1 MRYYPIQL
9 DICNRP
15 CLVVGGGA
23 VGTRKVSTAAR
34 LRGPGHR
41 GEPRGDRRASPG
53 DRAGP
58 DHAQRCGN
66 TQAATCEGM
75 FLVIGATDD
84 EDLNRRVSA
93 DAEQPQILCNIADRP
108 DKCNFI
114 LPAVIARGD
123 LVITVSTSGKS
134 PALAKKLR
142 RDTRAAV
149 RGGIH
154 GPSQA
159 SGRRPQAAAGR
170 GACAGGAQTAVR
182 EDRRQRYP
190 GTHPCRADAR
200 RSTVCSRMCLAT
212 GSARRTCSGKR
223 INPHPRQPW
232 KQPSFSAYS
241 PT

>member
-23 VGTRKVSTAAR
+23 VGTRKVGTLLACGAR
-34 LRGPGHR
+34 VTVVSPEATDEL
-41 GEPRGDRRASPG
+41 RRATGQGQITLNLREYASN
-53 DRAGP
+53 DI
-58 DHAQRCGN
+58 D
-66 TQAATCEGM
+66 GM

-93 DAEQPQILCNIADRP
+93 DAEHRKILCNIADRP

-142 RDTRAAV
+142 RDIGRQFGEEYAVLLKLLGAARKRLLAEAHAPEAHKPLFERIVDSDILELIRAGQTQAV
-149 RGGIH
+149 
-154 GPSQA
+154 
-159 SGRRPQAAAGR
+159 
-170 GACAGGAQTAVR
+170 
-182 EDRRQRYP
+182 DRLL
-190 GTHPCRADAR
+190 ADVLGDGF
-200 RSTVCSRMCLAT
+200 RSADLLGETD
-212 GSARRTCSGKR
+212 
-223 INPHPRQPW
+223 
-232 KQPSFSAYS
+232 
-241 PT
+241 

>member
-23 VGTRKVSTAAR
+23 VGTRKVSTLLACGAR
-34 LRGPGHR
+34 VTVVSPEATDEL
-41 GEPRGDRRASPG
+41 RRATGQGQITLNLREYARS
-53 DRAGP
+53 DI
-58 DHAQRCGN
+58 
-66 TQAATCEGM
+66 EGM

-93 DAEQPQILCNIADRP
+93 DAEHRKILCNIADRP

-142 RDTRAAV
+142 RDIGRQFGEEYTVLLKLLGAARKRLLAEAHAPEAHKPLFERIVDSDILELIRAGQTQAV
-149 RGGIH
+149 
-154 GPSQA
+154 
-159 SGRRPQAAAGR
+159 
-170 GACAGGAQTAVR
+170 
-182 EDRRQRYP
+182 DRLLTDVLGDGFRS
-190 GTHPCRADAR
+190 ADLLGE
-200 RSTVCSRMCLAT
+200 TD
-212 GSARRTCSGKR
+212 
-223 INPHPRQPW
+223 
-232 KQPSFSAYS
+232 
-241 PT
+241 

>member
-23 VGTRKVSTAAR
+23 VGTRKVSTLLACGAR
-34 LRGPGHR
+34 VTVVSPEATDEL
-41 GEPRGDRRASPG
+41 RRATGQGQIRLNLREYASS
-53 DRAGP
+53 DI
-58 DHAQRCGN
+58 
-66 TQAATCEGM
+66 EGM

-93 DAEQPQILCNIADRP
+93 DAEHRKILCNIADRP

-142 RDTRAAV
+142 RDIGRQFGEEYTVLLKLLGAARKRLLAEAHAPEAHKPLFERIVDSDILELIRAGQTQAV
-149 RGGIH
+149 
-154 GPSQA
+154 
-159 SGRRPQAAAGR
+159 
-170 GACAGGAQTAVR
+170 
-182 EDRRQRYP
+182 DRLLTDVLGDGFRS
-190 GTHPCRADAR
+190 ADLLGE
-200 RSTVCSRMCLAT
+200 TD
-212 GSARRTCSGKR
+212 
-223 INPHPRQPW
+223 
-232 KQPSFSAYS
+232 
-241 PT
+241 

>member
-23 VGTRKVSTAAR
+23 VGTRKVSTLLACGAR
-34 LRGPGHR
+34 VTVVSPEATDEL
-41 GEPRGDRRASPG
+41 RRA
-53 DRAGP
+53 AGLGQITLNLREYASS
-58 DHAQRCGN
+58 DI
-66 TQAATCEGM
+66 EGM

-93 DAEQPQILCNIADRP
+93 DAEHRKILCNIADRP

-142 RDTRAAV
+142 RDIGQQFGEEYAVLLKLLGAARKRLLAEAHAPEAHKPLFERIVDSDILELIRAGQTQAV
-149 RGGIH
+149 DRLLTDVLGG
-154 GPSQA
+154 GFRS
-159 SGRRPQAAAGR
+159 
-170 GACAGGAQTAVR
+170 
-182 EDRRQRYP
+182 
-190 GTHPCRADAR
+190 ADLLGE
-200 RSTVCSRMCLAT
+200 TD
-212 GSARRTCSGKR
+212 
-223 INPHPRQPW
+223 
-232 KQPSFSAYS
+232 
-241 PT
+241 